1 MMRFLSIENVIIFH
15 EKIIKETGGSYG
27 IRDRGLIESALNRA
41 FMTYDGR
48 DLYSDNIEKISV
60 IAHSL
65 ICNRGFVDGNKRIGV
80 AVMAI
85 MLKLNNI
92 KVGYTQNELID
103 LGLRTAEGFM
113 KENDIL
119 NWIKEHTKD

>member
-1 MMRFLSIENVIIFH
+1 
-15 EKIIKETGGSYG
+15 
-27 IRDRGLIESALNRA
+27 
-41 FMTYDGR
+41 MTYDGR

-65 ICNRGFVDGNKRIGV
+65 ICNYGFVDGNKRIGV
-80 AVMAI
+80 AVMVI

-92 KVGYTQNELID
+92 KVGYTQKELID

-119 NWIKEHTKD
+119 NWIKEHVNY

>member
-1 MMRFLSIENVIIFH
+1 
-15 EKIIKETGGSYG
+15 
-27 IRDRGLIESALNRA
+27 
-41 FMTYDGR
+41 MTYDGR

-65 ICNRGFVDGNKRIGV
+65 ICNHGFVDGNKRIGV
-80 AVMAI
+80 AVMVI

-92 KVGYTQNELID
+92 KVGYTQKELID

-113 KENDIL
+113 KEYDIL
-119 NWIKEHTKD
+119 NWIKEHVND